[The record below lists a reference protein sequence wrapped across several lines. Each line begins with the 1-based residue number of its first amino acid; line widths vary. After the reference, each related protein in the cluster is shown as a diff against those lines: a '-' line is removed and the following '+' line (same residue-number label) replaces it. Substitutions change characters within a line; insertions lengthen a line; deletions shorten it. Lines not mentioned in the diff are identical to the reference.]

1 MSHKHAVPH
10 LPLFTGGSVV
20 DPGDLANMAL
30 ATNSCYRYDF
40 GSNFWTAI
48 APMRSARMYHSVA
61 VLEGVIYAM
70 GGESSVSMATE
81 DHWSVS
87 HSPGEVNRREVS

>member
-1 MSHKHAVPH
+1 M
-10 LPLFTGGSVV
+10 

-40 GSNFWTAI
+40 GGNFWTAI

-70 GGESSVSMATE
+70 GGESSASMATE

-87 HSPGEVNRREVS
+87 HSPGEVNRREVSWTLTKN